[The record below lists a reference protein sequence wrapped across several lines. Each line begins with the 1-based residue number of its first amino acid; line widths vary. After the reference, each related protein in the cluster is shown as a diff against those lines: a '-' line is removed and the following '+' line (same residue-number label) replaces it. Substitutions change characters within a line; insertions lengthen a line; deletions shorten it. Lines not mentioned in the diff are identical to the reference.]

1 MFTLF
6 YGLSADPVHQ
16 GHIDLVTAAVT
27 ELRGRG
33 YDISLVLLVPVYRRN
48 PVGEQAK
55 NSLPET
61 YEDRVQLA
69 ELAAGVMSERL
80 AGTGCA
86 VKVSQAAREL
96 AERSGGPNY
105 DLETLRYVRE
115 NEVPGSDLLFL
126 MSAELVSGPD
136 PEFARWHE
144 PVEIARLATLV
155 IAPRPGYPPNMNFLT
170 VLTAEGGH
178 FIYLNSVVTMDI
190 SSSQIRERLTAGADP
205 DELAG
210 EGAIPAPVAAYISRH
225 PGLYRTRQDRS
236 ARDRSAQDRSA
247 GPRA

>member
-27 ELRGRG
+27 ELRGRE

-69 ELAAGVMSERL
+69 GLAAGVMGERL

-86 VKVSQAAREL
+86 VKVSQAARKL

-144 PVEIARLATLV
+144 PVEIARLATLA

-170 VLTAEGGH
+170 VLTAEGGR

-205 DELAG
+205 DELAA
-210 EGAIPAPVAAYISRH
+210 EGAIPGPVAGYIRRH
-225 PGLYRTRQDRS
+225 PGLYRTRQDR
-236 ARDRSAQDRSA
+236 
-247 GPRA
+247 RA

>member
-1 MFTLF
+1 
-6 YGLSADPVHQ
+6 
-16 GHIDLVTAAVT
+16 VTAAVT
-27 ELRGRG
+27 ELHGRG

-69 ELAAGVMSERL
+69 ELAAGVIGERL
-80 AGTGCA
+80 RAGTGTGNCT
-86 VKVSQAAREL
+86 VKVSLAAREL

-105 DLETLRYVRE
+105 DLETLRYVRDH
-115 NEVPGSDLLFL
+115 EVPGSDLLFL

-144 PVEIARLATLV
+144 PAELARLATLV

-170 VLTAEGGH
+170 VLSAEGGR

-210 EGAIPAPVAAYISRH
+210 EGAIPAPVAGYISRH
-225 PGLYRTRQDRS
+225 PGLYRTRETS
-236 ARDRSAQDRSA
+236 
-247 GPRA
+247 

>member
-1 MFTLF
+1 MALTMFSLF

-27 ELRGRG
+27 ELDGRG
-33 YDISLVLLVPVYRRN
+33 YAVSEVLLVPVYRRN
-48 PVGEQAK
+48 PVGEQLK
-55 NSLPET
+55 YGLPET
-61 YEDRVQLA
+61 YQDRVQLA
-69 ELAAGVMSERL
+69 ELAARVIGERL
-80 AGTGCA
+80 AGTGIGDCV

-105 DLETLRYVRE
+105 DLETLRYVRD

-144 PVEIARLATLV
+144 PVGIARLATLV
-155 IAPRPGYPPNMNFLT
+155 IAPRPGYPPNMSFLSG
-170 VLTAEGGH
+170 LAAAGGR

-210 EGAIPAPVAAYISRH
+210 EGAIPAPVAGYISRH
-225 PGLYRTRQDRS
+225 PGLYRTRET
-236 ARDRSAQDRSA
+236 
-247 GPRA
+247 G

>member
-1 MFTLF
+1 MRVIMALIMFTLF

-27 ELRGRG
+27 ELRRRG

-61 YEDRVQLA
+61 YEDRIQLA
-69 ELAAGVMSERL
+69 ELAAGLIGQRL
-80 AGTGCA
+80 AGTGTLNCV

-105 DLETLRYVRE
+105 DLETLRYIAE
-115 NEVPGSDLLFL
+115 NEVPGSELLFL

-136 PEFARWHE
+136 PEFAHWHE
-144 PVEIARLATLV
+144 PVEIARLAILV
-155 IAPRPGYPPNMNFLT
+155 IAPRPGYPPNMNFLK
-170 VLTAEGGH
+170 VLTTAGGR
-178 FIYLNSVVTMDI
+178 FIYLSSVVTMDI
-190 SSSQIRERLTAGADP
+190 SSSQLRERLMAGADP

-210 EGAIPAPVAAYISRH
+210 EGAIPAPVAGYISRH
-225 PGLYRTRQDRS
+225 PGLYRSRETS
-236 ARDRSAQDRSA
+236 
-247 GPRA
+247 

>member
-1 MFTLF
+1 MRVIMALIMFTLF

-27 ELRGRG
+27 ELRRRG

-61 YEDRVQLA
+61 YEDRIQLA
-69 ELAAGVMSERL
+69 ELAAGVIGQRL
-80 AGTGCA
+80 AGTGTLNCV

-105 DLETLRYVRE
+105 DLETLRYVAE
-115 NEVPGSDLLFL
+115 NEVPGSELLFL

-144 PVEIARLATLV
+144 PVEIARLATLA
-155 IAPRPGYPPNMNFLT
+155 IAPRPGYPPNMNFLKA
-170 VLTAEGGH
+170 LTMAGGR
-178 FIYLNSVVTMDI
+178 FIYLSSVVTMDI
-190 SSSQIRERLTAGADP
+190 SSSRLRERLMAGADP

-210 EGAIPAPVAAYISRH
+210 EGAIPAPVAGYISRH
-225 PGLYRTRQDRS
+225 PGLYRSRETS
-236 ARDRSAQDRSA
+236 
-247 GPRA
+247 